1 MSSSRRHILAGG
13 VLPVV
18 LLLSACGSDSP
29 GSGTDGASSAASGT
43 SASGSTSG
51 SPSASPSGVL
61 DGVQIKEG
69 AGASGAPELVL
80 PKTPLTVQAPEH
92 RIVKPGTGAT
102 ITADQ
107 KVVAKYLLVNG
118 RDGKARATMWADKP
132 VTLPIGQIPQFQA
145 LVGQKVGAQV
155 LLAIPAAEA
164 VGPAGDE
171 QLDIKPADTL
181 VYLLEPMSATAPL
194 KQAEGTAVPPTAGLP
209 TVTMGATPSDP
220 AKITVPKTAP
230 PTETVA
236 QPLIIGKGPKV
247 VAGQTVR
254 VSYTGVT
261 WREPGKPFDHSGKQ
275 PQGYVEFPIG
285 TGKLIK
291 AWDENIV
298 GQTVGSRLLLV
309 VPPKDGYG
317 EAGSGDQIK
326 GTDTLVFVLD
336 ILDAS

>member
-1 MSSSRRHILAGG
+1 M
-13 VLPVV
+13 
-18 LLLSACGSDSP
+18 
-29 GSGTDGASSAASGT
+29 
-43 SASGSTSG
+43 
-51 SPSASPSGVL
+51 
-61 DGVQIKEG
+61 QIKEG
-69 AGASGAPELVL
+69 GGTSGAPALVL
-80 PKTPLTVQAPEH
+80 PKLPVTVQGPEH
-92 RIVKPGTGAT
+92 RIVKAGTGAT

-107 KVVAKYLLVNG
+107 KVVTKYLLVDG

-145 LVGQKVGAQV
+145 LVGQRVGAQI
-155 LLAIPAAEA
+155 LLAIPATEA

-181 VYLLEPMSATAPL
+181 IYLLEPVSVTAPL
-194 KQAEGTAVPPTAGLP
+194 KEAEGTPVPPKAGLP
-209 TVTMGATPSDP
+209 TVTMGAKPTDP

-230 PTETVA
+230 PTETVT

-261 WREPGKPFDHSGKQ
+261 WRDPGTPFDYSGKQ
-275 PQGYVEFPIG
+275 PLGYVEFPIG

-298 GQTVGSRLLLV
+298 GQPVGSRLLIV

-317 EAGSGDQIK
+317 EAGSGDKIK
-326 GTDTLVFVLD
+326 GTDTLIFVLD

>member
-194 KQAEGTAVPPTAGLP
+194 KQAEGTAVPPKAGLP

-261 WREPGKPFDHSGKQ
+261 WREPGKPFDYSGKQ

>member
-1 MSSSRRHILAGG
+1 MSSSRRLLLAG
-13 VLPVV
+13 
-18 LLLSACGSDSP
+18 LLLPAALILSSCGGETPQPSEGNS
-29 GSGTDGASSAASGT
+29 SASSASGT
-43 SASGSTSG
+43 PSTT
-51 SPSASPSGVL
+51 ASPSGVL
-61 DGVQIKEG
+61 ETVQIEEG
-69 AGASGAPELVL
+69 GGESGAPTLKL
-80 PKTPLTVQAPEH
+80 PKTPLTVQGPES

-107 KVVAKYLLVNG
+107 KVVTKYLLVNG
-118 RDGKARATMWADKP
+118 RDGRARATMWADKP

-145 LVGQKVGAQV
+145 VIGQKVGAQI
-155 LLAIPAAEA
+155 LLAIPATEA

-171 QLDIKPADTL
+171 QLDIKAADTL
-181 VYLLEPMSATAPL
+181 LYLLEPVSATAPL
-194 KQAEGTAVPPTAGLP
+194 KQAEGTAVPPKPGLP

-220 AKITVPKTAP
+220 AKIAVPKTTP
-230 PTETVA
+230 PTETVV

-261 WREPGKPFDHSGKQ
+261 WRDPSNPFDYSGKQ

-291 AWDENIV
+291 AWDEHIV

-317 EAGSGDQIK
+317 TAGSGDQIK